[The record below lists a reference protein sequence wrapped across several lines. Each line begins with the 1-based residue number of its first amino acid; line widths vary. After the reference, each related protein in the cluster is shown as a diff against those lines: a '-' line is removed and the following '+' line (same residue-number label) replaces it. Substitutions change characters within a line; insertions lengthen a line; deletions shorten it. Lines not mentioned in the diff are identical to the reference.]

1 MENEVGEEYDF
12 GLAFSYN
19 YIMTFLKREHPEL
32 DLKKLEIGVKKY
44 IEEHNQGN
52 AS

>member
-1 MENEVGEEYDF
+1 MGEEYDS
-12 GLAFSYN
+12 GPAFSYN
-19 YIMTFLKREHPEL
+19 YIMPFLKREHPEL
-32 DLKKLEIGVKKY
+32 DMKKLEIGVKQY